1 MEINATQFREHCFE
15 LIDEVHTSCIE
26 LIITKHG
33 KPWAK
38 LVSTNDESSK
48 PFIGSFTGVGK
59 TVGDLLEPFDDE
71 WELD

>member
-1 MEINATQFREHCFE
+1 MEVSTTQLKEQCFR
-15 LIDEVHTSCIE
+15 LIDKVHTLHTE
-26 LIITKHG
+26 VVITKHG

-38 LVSTNDESSK
+38 LVSINDELSK

-59 TVGDLLEPFDDE
+59 TVGDILEPFDDE